1 MNGAY
6 KNQSLLW
13 YAAPAHQWLEAL
25 PIGNGRLGAMVFGGV
40 EQEVLTL
47 NDDTLWAGFW
57 QDANNPA
64 ARDALP
70 KIRELVFSGQYAE
83 AQTIAEQTLMGP
95 FSQPYQPMGTLRLNF
110 DGGEACQNY
119 RRELDLKTGISRVTY
134 RQGQG
139 AFVREAFSSAV
150 DQCIAM
156 RLTSSCGSKL
166 SCEITIDTLLHH
178 QVEAGENG
186 ELFLVGKAPSHIH
199 VGDVYT
205 FQDDIDIAYDDDP
218 CKGMAFVCG
227 VRIAAEGGTVSASP
241 DQRCVQVAH
250 ADAVTIYV
258 ASATSYACE
267 FPQQAVMDVLDRA
280 AAKGYGH
287 IRSDHIRDFSA
298 LFDRVSLCFAGND
311 ANVPIDRL
319 LAQCRQGVK
328 TTQLI
333 PLLFQYGRYL
343 LISSSRSGTQAANLQ
358 GIWNHEMVPVWW
370 SNYTNN
376 INIEMNYWPS
386 EVCNLSECHGPLFD
400 FMERLQKN
408 GRDTARTLYGCR
420 GWVAHHQTDIWAFTH
435 PVGREKTVCEGGACW
450 SLWPMTAAWLCRHLW
465 EHYAFTLDESFLRQ
479 RAWPIMK
486 EAAEFMLDWLVE
498 GPDGCLV
505 TCPSTSPE
513 NTFRLADGQ
522 TAAVS
527 YGSTMDMSILRDFF
541 DLCLK
546 TAHILQTD
554 EALCSEIE
562 SARMRLLPYRIGRYG
577 IQEWC
582 CDFDET
588 EPGHRHI
595 SHLYGLFP
603 GKEISPDQTPELAAA
618 ARRTMERRIE
628 NGGGQ
633 TGWSNAWIIC
643 YFARLQDE
651 KQASVWVDRFME
663 NFTYTNLFGYHPPA
677 YFQIDGNFG
686 FTAGVA
692 EMLLQSHAG
701 EIHLLPALPRDWPD
715 GTVKGLRARGGF
727 TVDITW
733 EHGMLHSAVIYPD
746 CPAVYRV
753 RYQNSSVIVST
764 EQAASLRCTADGKL
778 SAVEQ

>member
-1 MNGAY
+1 MKEAY
-6 KNQSLLW
+6 ENRNLLW
-13 YAAPAHQWLEAL
+13 YEAPAGQWLEAL

-57 QDANNPA
+57 KDANNPA

-70 KIRELVFSGQYAE
+70 KIRELVFSGKYAE
-83 AQTIAEQTLMGP
+83 AQTIAEQTMMGP
-95 FSQPYQPMGTLRLNF
+95 FSQPYQPLGTLRLNF
-110 DGGEACQNY
+110 DGGGTCQNY
-119 RRELDLKTGISRVTY
+119 RRELDLQTGISRVTY
-134 RQGQG
+134 RQSRVE
-139 AFVREAFSSAV
+139 FVREAFSSAV
-150 DQCIAM
+150 DQCIAI
-156 RLTSSCGSKL
+156 RLMASCGGKL
-166 SCEITIDTLLHH
+166 SCEIMIDTPLRHC
-178 QVEAGENG
+178 VEASENG
-186 ELFLVGKAPSHIH
+186 DLILTGKAPSHIR

-205 FQDDIDIAYDDDP
+205 FQNDIDIAYDDDP
-218 CKGMAFVCG
+218 QKGMAFVCG
-227 VRIAAEGGTVSASP
+227 ARIATEGGTVSVHHER
-241 DQRCVQVAH
+241 QCIQVAC
-250 ADAVTIYV
+250 ADVVTIYV
-258 ASATSYACE
+258 TSATSYAHAS
-267 FPQQAVMDVLDRA
+267 PQQTVLDVLEHA
-280 AAKGYGH
+280 AAKGYAK
-287 IRSDHIRDFSA
+287 IRSAHIRDFSA
-298 LFDRVSLCFAGND
+298 LFDRVSLHFEGDD
-311 ANVPIDRL
+311 ANVPTDRL
-319 LAQCRQGVK
+319 LAQCRQGTK
-328 TTQLI
+328 TPQLI

-343 LISSSRSGTQAANLQ
+343 LLSSSRSGTQAANLQ
-358 GIWNHEMVPVWW
+358 GIWNYEMVPAWW

-376 INIEMNYWPS
+376 INVEMNYWPS
-386 EVCNLSECHGPLFD
+386 EVCNLSECHEPLFAH
-400 FMERLQKN
+400 MERLQKN
-408 GRDTARTLYGCR
+408 GRVTARKLYGCK

-435 PVGREKTVCEGGACW
+435 PVGKEKTLYEGGACW
-450 SLWPMTAAWLCRHLW
+450 SLWPMTSAWLCRHLW
-465 EHYAFTLDESFLRQ
+465 EHYAFTLDETFLRQ

-498 GPDGCLV
+498 GPDGYLV

-513 NTFRLADGQ
+513 NTFRLADGK

-546 TAHILQTD
+546 TARILQTD
-554 EALCSEIE
+554 EAFCQEIE

-582 CDFDET
+582 HDFDET

-603 GKEISPDQTPELAAA
+603 GQEISPDQTPELAAA

-643 YFARLQDE
+643 YFARLLDE

-663 NFTYTNLFGYHPPA
+663 NFTFTNLFGYHPPA
-677 YFQIDGNFG
+677 FFQIDGNLG

-701 EIHLLPALPRDWPD
+701 EIHLLPALPKDWPD

-733 EHGMLHSAVIYPD
+733 K
-746 CPAVYRV
+746 
-753 RYQNSSVIVST
+753 Q
-764 EQAASLRCTADGKL
+764 GKL
-778 SAVEQ
+778 HTAVVHPDRPASCSIRYRNSRMTVSSEKAVFLHGTPNGTLRLMDA